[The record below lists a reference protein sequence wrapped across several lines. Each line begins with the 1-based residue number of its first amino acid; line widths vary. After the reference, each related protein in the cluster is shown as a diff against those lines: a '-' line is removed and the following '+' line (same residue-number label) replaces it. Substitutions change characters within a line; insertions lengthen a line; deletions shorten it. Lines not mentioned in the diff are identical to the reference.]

1 MKKLLAFILALG
13 MVLALAACSGKD
25 GQPASLSSASWEEIV
40 IQSFRVLGVDI
51 SLRIGQFVQERML
64 RQGRPARQP
73 LLRLLG
79 GDYGRRQGYYS
90 HLLWLGRR

>member
-40 IQSFRVLGVDI
+40 DAAKGMLAV
-51 SLRIGQFVQERML
+51 GQQ
-64 RQGRPARQP
+64 
-73 LLRLLG
+73 LLRAG
-79 GDYGRRQGYYS
+79 GGLRRDGAVVI
-90 HLLWLGRR
+90 